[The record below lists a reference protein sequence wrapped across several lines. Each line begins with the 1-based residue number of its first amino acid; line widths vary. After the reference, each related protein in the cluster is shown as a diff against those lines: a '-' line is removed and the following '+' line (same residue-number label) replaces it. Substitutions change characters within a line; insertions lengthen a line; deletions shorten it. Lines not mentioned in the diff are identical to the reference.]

1 MLYLFDIDGTLVDT
15 AGAGMAALKQATREV
30 FGDEG
35 PELDLA
41 GATDRGI
48 VGSIHRHYGVEF
60 TDEAFENYLTVY
72 HGRLAEN
79 LARGEFAGRVIDGVS
94 RLLRHLEADD
104 SSALGLLT
112 GNTAQGAGIK
122 VRHFGLADY
131 FSFGAYGCDHADRN
145 LLGPIALQRAEK
157 HTGKSFS
164 AGETWIIGDTPKDIA
179 CAKAFGARC
188 LAVATG
194 SFSMSQLQSHGA
206 ELVVAS
212 LEEAIGR
219 MGW

>member
-1 MLYLFDIDGTLVDT
+1 
-15 AGAGMAALKQATREV
+15 
-30 FGDEG
+30 
-35 PELDLA
+35 LA
-41 GATDRGI
+41 G
-48 VGSIHRHYGVEF
+48 
-60 TDEAFENYLTVY
+60 
-72 HGRLAEN
+72 
-79 LARGEFAGRVIDGVS
+79 
-94 RLLRHLEADD
+94 
-104 SSALGLLT
+104 
-112 GNTAQGAGIK
+112 
-122 VRHFGLADY
+122 Y

-179 CAKAFGARC
+179 CAKAIGARC

-206 ELVVAS
+206 DIVVSS

-219 MGW
+219 MG